1 MSASTRARAVT
12 PSQLR
17 GAMLGRPVPGVEVVR
32 QAWRVHD
39 DDSDELV
46 LLNARG
52 QWWVARRASEQITL
66 WAFVG
71 DIEAEAAFERLL
83 DDGTP
88 DLAWHVAQAAVA
100 S

>member
-1 MSASTRARAVT
+1 MSASTHTRAVT

-17 GAMLGRPVPGVEVVR
+17 AAMLGRPVEGVRVVR
-32 QAWRVHD
+32 QAWRIRD

-46 LLNARG
+46 LLDARG
-52 QWWVARRASEQITL
+52 SWWIARRNADRITL

-71 DIEAEAAFERLL
+71 DAEAEMAFERLV
-83 DDGTP
+83 DDQGAEHVP
-88 DLAWHVAQAAVA
+88 WHLATA